1 MAKQRPARTL
11 QFLQKAG
18 MALTAVLKRNGSKKR
33 PQDAM
38 VSTPS
43 LSDTVPPLQSL
54 QASDSQRSEP
64 TFAKRAPPPRA
75 THWSPEVFTAI
86 EWRRFEAVCELLFE
100 QAGFETRMQPRGA
113 DGGAEIWLNSRHA
126 EGPVAVVQCKHALGK
141 NVGVTELR
149 EFLAVMTSSE
159 LKRGTYATTGTFTPS
174 ALRFAK
180 DNSINVLDGPNLLN
194 LIYKRTPLQQKALL
208 EAAYEGEYWRPTC
221 ARCGIK
227 LVERTP
233 SHSGGMF
240 WGCRN
245 FPTCRTKMPMD

>member
-1 MAKQRPARTL
+1 MAKQHPARTL

-18 MALTAVLKRNGSKKR
+18 MALTAVLKRNGSNKR

-54 QASDSQRSEP
+54 EASDSQRSEP
-64 TFAKRAPPPRA
+64 TFAKRAPPPMA

-149 EFLAVMTSSE
+149 GFLAVMTSSE

-245 FPTCRTKMPMD
+245 FPTCRTKMPMA

>member
-1 MAKQRPARTL
+1 MAKQHPARTL

-54 QASDSQRSEP
+54 EASDSQRSEP
-64 TFAKRAPPPRA
+64 TFAKRAPPPMA
-75 THWSPEVFTAI
+75 THWSPEVFASI

-126 EGPVAVVQCKHALGK
+126 EGPVAVVQCKHWLGK

-149 EFLAVMTSSE
+149 DFLAVMTSSE

-194 LIYKRTPLQQKALL
+194 LIYKRSPLQQKALL